1 MNIQCYILA
10 SVQDKY
16 LNNFFFQIM
25 QPIPECALGADLYF
39 KLWLKKLP
47 FQLKLWLFE
56 DPIYCFTL
64 IVLRRMT
71 ICWYLVHIILH
82 SVTRQC
88 PSLDTAAILW
98 EFAAWRHLVLHCAEE
113 AGKSPVMV
121 VRGLEVG
128 IKPSLSA
135 CSVPLIR
142 WLASA
147 MQWTRWKVFDWQ
159 NWSCRL
165 CSVATERNKQTY
177 NETQRNN

>member
-1 MNIQCYILA
+1 MTRCKFIYNEYTLLYSCQCSSQIFKHIYFSKYNQFQNVFLELTFISSFDEKLA
-10 SVQDKY
+10 NSVET
-16 LNNFFFQIM
+16 LS
-25 QPIPECALGADLYF
+25 
-39 KLWLKKLP
+39 
-47 FQLKLWLFE
+47 FE
-56 DPIYCFTL
+56 DLKERFTV
-64 IVLRRMT
+64 IVSRRTT
-71 ICWYLVHIILH
+71 ICWYLLDIILH

-159 NWSCRL
+159 N
-165 CSVATERNKQTY
+165 
-177 NETQRNN
+177 